1 MSDNKGSNSNQSGSS
16 GGCFGCLGFLL
27 LIAVFV
33 LSVKSCTQQFD
44 TAATNSEVTARLC
57 FGGFTTNTSGMR
69 KSMTST
75 WYYGLG
81 YSPSNP
87 NVKVKYDLSQEIY
100 MQLSADPAV
109 AYQATSQEIAGN
121 RYIQVMP
128 IATQDKC
135 PAR

>member
-1 MSDNKGSNSNQSGSS
+1 MSNNPGSNPNQSG
-16 GGCFGCLGFLL
+16 GGCLGCLGFLL
-27 LIAVFV
+27 LIAVFG
-33 LSVKSCTQQFD
+33 LSVKSCTDQFN
-44 TAATNSEVTARLC
+44 TAATNSEVTGPLC
-57 FGGFTTNTSGMR
+57 FGGFATNTSGMR
-69 KSMTST
+69 KSMAST
-75 WYYGLG
+75 WYYALG

-87 NVKVKYDLSQEIY
+87 NVKVKYGLSQEIY

-128 IATQDKC
+128 IATQNKC